1 MATKTH
7 GAEKERDLY
16 FELVE
21 RFPLR
26 PIHDDSKLRKAQEM
40 IRSLVSRPRIESA
53 EADYLRVLAGLV
65 SEYEESKFRRE
76 AASDA
81 EMLKFLIETKGVPQV
96 QVARDNEI
104 AESTISEVLAG
115 KRMLTR
121 EQVAGL
127 AAYFKIGESAFSLS
141 NRRR

>member
-7 GAEKERDLY
+7 GIERGRDLY
-16 FELVE
+16 FELVQ

-26 PIHDDSKLRKAQEM
+26 PIHSDTKLRKAQEL
-40 IRSLVSRPRIESA
+40 IRSLVSRSRIESA

-81 EMLKFLIETKGVPQV
+81 EMLEFLIETKGVPQV

-127 AAYFKIGESAFSLS
+127 AAYFKVGESAFSLS